1 MSYTRDSSNFP
12 RRKLD
17 SKIFRAY
24 KNGSQLINVSLQKEW
39 NAYTAGRIQNV
50 SSQIAKWIFID
61 LQEPMCQEEFQLQLQ
76 QEILQLPIRIHY
88 HQPHQQ

>member
-24 KNGSQLINVSLQKEW
+24 KNGSRLTNDAALQKEW
-39 NAYTAGRIQNV
+39 NTYTTGRIQNV
-50 SSQIAKWIFID
+50 SSQIAK
-61 LQEPMCQEEFQLQLQ
+61 
-76 QEILQLPIRIHY
+76 
-88 HQPHQQ
+88 